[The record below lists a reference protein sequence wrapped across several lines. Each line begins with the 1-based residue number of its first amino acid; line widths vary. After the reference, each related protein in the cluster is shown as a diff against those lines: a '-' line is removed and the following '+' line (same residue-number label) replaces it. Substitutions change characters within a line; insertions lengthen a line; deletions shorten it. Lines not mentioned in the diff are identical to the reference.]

1 MRKSNKVYLDDI
13 RAELQEHMNY
23 KDPIYAFDVLYT
35 GWRQKGLRAE
45 THSKQYYTDV
55 RRRGWLTK
63 KDAIDLCLYCHGGLE
78 WNVLR

>member
-35 GWRQKGLRAE
+35 GWRQKGLRAG
-45 THSKQYYTDV
+45 THSEQFYTLAK
-55 RRRGWLTK
+55 RRGWMYN
-63 KDAIDLCLYCHGGLE
+63 KDATDFCLYCHSGIK
-78 WNVLR
+78 WKVLR